1 MADIDALVLGS
12 LDPSAS
18 QQQLPGGGAGS
29 DDVSSDMARLK
40 RVRKNDKRE
49 N

>member
-18 QQQLPGGGAGS
+18 QQHNGSQLPGAGS

-40 RVRKNDKRE
+40 RV
-49 N
+49 